1 MSKAATAHKFML
13 PLEQQVPQSLRRR
26 SKLISLEEAGRIIAS
41 KKTVSLAGSHS
52 SDAAMS
58 LIRAAIRA
66 GAKGMTMIPPVTT
79 SIAADLPIAA
89 GMLSKLYLSYVG
101 FEVWGMAPAFRQAA
115 ERRTLDIVEADEPF
129 ILLGTQA
136 AAGGRPFNAVQ
147 FLYEATDHPRLNP
160 ELKKIVDPYSGRE
173 VYLIPPLKADVFI
186 MHAQACDEYGN
197 AQVWGGSGQER
208 DKAKAADIVIVQADK
223 IVGSDVIQRDP
234 GKTTIPGLWVDHVVH
249 VPFGAHPT
257 FSSFNYGLDE
267 PHIKLY
273 LSMVKEG
280 RAAEY
285 IDTYIHG
292 PKDHFDYLELVGG
305 MRRMIELE
313 NMLSIDSP
321 PSPSEDGAVG
331 QAAPKAA
338 KAG

>member
-1 MSKAATAHKFML
+1 MHKFMR
-13 PLEQQVPQSLRRR
+13 PLEEQAPQDLRRR
-26 SKLISLEEAGRIIAS
+26 SKLTSLEEAGRIIAS
-41 KKTVSLAGSHS
+41 KKVVSLAGSHS
-52 SDAAMS
+52 VDAAMS

-101 FEVWGMAPAFRQAA
+101 FEIWGMAPAFRHAA
-115 ERRTLDIVEADEPF
+115 EKRTLEIVEADEPF

-147 FLYEATDHPRLNP
+147 FLYEATDHPKLNP
-160 ELKKIVDPYSGRE
+160 ELKKITDPYSGRE
-173 VYLIPPLKADVFI
+173 VYLIPPLKSDVFI

-208 DKAKAADIVIVQADK
+208 DKAKAADIVIVQTDQ
-223 IVGSDVIQRDP
+223 IVGADVIQRDP

-267 PHIKLY
+267 AHIKMY
-273 LSMVKEG
+273 LAMVKDG

-285 IDTYIHG
+285 IDKYVFG
-292 PKDHFDYLELVGG
+292 PKDHLAYLELVGG
-305 MRRMIELE
+305 LPKMVELQ
-313 NMLSIDSP
+313 NML
-321 PSPSEDGAVG
+321 AVES
-331 QAAPKAA
+331 
-338 KAG
+338 

>member
-1 MSKAATAHKFML
+1 MAERSVHKFMI
-13 PLEQQVPQSLRRR
+13 PLEEQVPTRLTRR
-26 SKLISLEEAGRIIAS
+26 SKLTSLEEAGRIIAS

-52 SDAAMS
+52 ADAAMS

-66 GAKGMTMIPPVTT
+66 GAKDMTLIPPVTT

-89 GMLSKLYLSYVG
+89 GMLRKLYLSYVG
-101 FEVWGMAPAFRQAA
+101 FEIWGMAPAFRRAA
-115 ERRTLDIVEADEPF
+115 ELRTLEIVEADEAF

-147 FLYEATDHPRLNP
+147 FLYEATDHPKLNP

-173 VYLIPPLKADVFI
+173 VYLIPPLKSDVFI

-208 DKAKAADIVIVQADK
+208 DKAKAADIVIVQTDQ
-223 IVGSDVIQRDP
+223 IVGSDVIEKDP
-234 GKTTIPGLWVDHVVH
+234 GRTTIPGLWVDHVVH

-267 PHIKLY
+267 PHLKLY
-273 LSMVKEG
+273 IEMVKSG
-280 RAAEY
+280 RAQEY
-285 IDTYIHG
+285 IDKFILG
-292 PKDHFDYLELVGG
+292 PKDHFDYLERVGG
-305 MRRMIELE
+305 LRKMDELQRML
-313 NMLSIDSP
+313 NT
-321 PSPSEDGAVG
+321 
-331 QAAPKAA
+331 
-338 KAG
+338 

>member
-1 MSKAATAHKFML
+1 MPQSASTHKFMI
-13 PLEQQVPQSLRRR
+13 PLEEQVPSELRRR

-41 KKTVSLAGSHS
+41 KKTISLAGSHS

-58 LIRAAIRA
+58 LIRSAIRA
-66 GAKGMTMIPPVTT
+66 GASGMTMIPPVTT

-101 FEVWGMAPAFRQAA
+101 FEIWGMAPAFRKAA
-115 ERRTLDIVEADEPF
+115 ESRTLEVVEADEPF

-147 FLYEATDHPRLNP
+147 FLYEATDHPKLNP
-160 ELKKIVDPYSGRE
+160 ELKKITDPFSGRD
-173 VYLIPPLKADVFI
+173 VYLIPPLKSDVFI

-208 DKAKAADIVIVQADK
+208 DKAKAADMVIVQTDQ
-223 IVGSDVIQRDP
+223 IVGADVIQRDP
-234 GKTTIPGLWVDHVVH
+234 GKTTIPGLWVDYVVH

-267 PHIKLY
+267 QHIKLY
-273 LSMVKEG
+273 LNMVRDG
-280 RAAEY
+280 RAEEY
-285 IDTYIHG
+285 VDKFIRQ
-292 PKDHFDYLELVGG
+292 PKDHFEYLELVGG
-305 MRRMIELE
+305 MPKMVELQK
-313 NMLSIDSP
+313 ML
-321 PSPSEDGAVG
+321 AVES
-331 QAAPKAA
+331 
-338 KAG
+338 